1 MTWGLE
7 NYVERY
13 FSILNCSINEGP
25 FLYLWMS
32 EGNLGELFSWQFVI
46 DKIKKKL
53 ARSEGINLSVEGRVY
68 LIKSKLSLYLCFC
81 YILKC

>member
-1 MTWGLE
+1 
-7 NYVERY
+7 
-13 FSILNCSINEGP
+13 
-25 FLYLWMS
+25 MS